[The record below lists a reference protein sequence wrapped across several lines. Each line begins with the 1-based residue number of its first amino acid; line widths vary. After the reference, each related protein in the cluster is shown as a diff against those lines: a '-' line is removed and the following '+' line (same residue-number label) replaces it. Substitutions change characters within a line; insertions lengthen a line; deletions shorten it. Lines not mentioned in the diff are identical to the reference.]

1 MAAQIHQF
9 LCREDNYGVL
19 IHDPQTGATA
29 SIDTPEVGK
38 VREALKDTGWTLTHI
53 LITHHHDDHIDGLA
67 ELAKE
72 TGAKVIANSADR
84 HRIPAISEETKPG
97 AKVFCGLPHR
107 FGDRHPRPYGGP
119 YRLLFPAGE
128 GGFCRGYPV
137 HGRCGRMFEGDPAG
151 FWGAL
156 VSLRSLPDETA
167 VYCGHE
173 YTASNIRF
181 ALAMDPDN
189 AALKEQAKR
198 VEALRAAGKPT
209 VPSSI
214 GVEKAT
220 NPFMRAD
227 DAGMK
232 ARLGMSDKSATEV
245 FGELRKRKN
254 TF

>member
-1 MAAQIHQF
+1 MAALVHQF

-19 IHDPQTGATA
+19 IHDPKTGATA
-29 SIDTPEVGK
+29 TIDTPEVGK
-38 VREALKDTGWTLTHI
+38 VRAALKETGWSLTHI

-67 ELAKE
+67 DLAME
-72 TGAKVIANSADR
+72 TGAKVIANGADR
-84 HRIPAISEETKPG
+84 HRIPAITEETSPG
-97 AKVFCGLPHR
+97 ATVTVGSLTAQVIDTPGHTVGHIAYWFPEEKVVFA
-107 FGDRHPRPYGGP
+107 GDT
-119 YRLLFPAGE
+119 LFTAG
-128 GGFCRGYPV
+128 
-137 HGRCGRMFEGDPAG
+137 CGRMFEGNPAG

-156 VSLRSLPDETA
+156 VALRNLPDDTA

-198 VEALRAAGKPT
+198 VEALRAEGKPT
-209 VPSSI
+209 VPSTI

-232 ARLGMSDKSATEV
+232 ARLGMSDRSDAEV
-245 FGELRKRKN
+245 FGELRLRKN